1 MPDSPNDLVP
11 RVAVLEQ
18 IAKDTREALSRIER
32 RFDAVDVRL
41 DKLGAELRGEIGAA
55 RAETAKLGVDLR
67 ADTAKLG
74 VDLRAD
80 TAKLGA
86 ELRADTAK
94 LGTELRGEI
103 GGVRGEINGV
113 RGEIASVR
121 SIQWTTFLW
130 LLALLIGTFGSLLG
144 VVAKGFHWL

>member
-32 RFDAVDVRL
+32 RFDAVDTRI
-41 DKLGAELRGEIGAA
+41 DKLGAELRSEIGAA
-55 RAETAKLGVDLR
+55 RAETAKLGAELR
-67 ADTAKLG
+67 AETAKLG
-74 VDLRAD
+74 ADLRAE

-86 ELRADTAK
+86 ELR
-94 LGTELRGEI
+94 GEI
-103 GGVRGEINGV
+103 NGVRGEVNGV

>member
-18 IAKDTREALSRIER
+18 IAKDTREALGRIER
-32 RFDAVDVRL
+32 RFDGVDARI
-41 DKLGAELRGEIGAA
+41 DKLGTELRGEIAAA

-67 ADTAKLG
+67 AE
-74 VDLRAD
+74 

-86 ELRADTAK
+86 DLRAETVKLGADLRAETAK

-103 GGVRGEINGV
+103 NGVRGEVNGV

-130 LLALLIGTFGSLLG
+130 LLALLIGGFGSLLG
-144 VVAKGFHWL
+144 VMAKGFRWL

>member
-18 IAKDTREALSRIER
+18 IAKDTREALGRIER
-32 RFDAVDVRL
+32 RFDGVDARI
-41 DKLGAELRGEIGAA
+41 DKLGTELRGEIAAA

-67 ADTAKLG
+67 AE
-74 VDLRAD
+74 

-86 ELRADTAK
+86 DLRAETAK

-103 GGVRGEINGV
+103 NGVRGEVNGV

-130 LLALLIGTFGSLLG
+130 LLALLIGGFGSLLG
-144 VVAKGFHWL
+144 VMAKGFRWL